1 MIKWLWRGKQ
11 EKTPLKVSVVNPNS
25 IEETTVRLSVELKIK
40 HPITTDVLETI
51 KRAEAKLNLPN
62 EVQVVS
68 VNLSTIE
75 IL

>member
-1 MIKWLWRGKQ
+1 MIEWLWKDKQ
-11 EKTPLKVSVVNPNS
+11 DKTPLKVSVFNSNS
-25 IEETTVRLSVELKIK
+25 IEETTVRLSVELKIR
-40 HPITTDVLETI
+40 HPITTDILDTI
-51 KRAEAKLNLPN
+51 KKADAKLNLPN